1 MFRQFRTYNHYTLQL
16 LWDHIQPSQNYGI
29 YNGGVEAVSNLLGRA
44 YHKDSDIKCNGD
56 SAHPV
61 NSMILNH
68 SAGAATAYGISFT
81 ELRWEWWGELA
92 LGGFSGLGSA
102 ALFLMTFTSN
112 IWVCYTGYAIFKCL
126 YMMLI
131 TIAM

>member
-1 MFRQFRTYNHYTLQL
+1 M
-16 LWDHIQPSQNYGI
+16 
-29 YNGGVEAVSNLLGRA
+29 EAVSNLLGRP
-44 YHKDSDIKCNGD
+44 YPLKVQTSSVIVMV
-56 SAHPV
+56 PIQ
-61 NSMILNH
+61 MILNH
-68 SAGAATAYGISFT
+68 FTGAATAYGISFT
-81 ELRWEWWGELA
+81 ELRWEQWGELA